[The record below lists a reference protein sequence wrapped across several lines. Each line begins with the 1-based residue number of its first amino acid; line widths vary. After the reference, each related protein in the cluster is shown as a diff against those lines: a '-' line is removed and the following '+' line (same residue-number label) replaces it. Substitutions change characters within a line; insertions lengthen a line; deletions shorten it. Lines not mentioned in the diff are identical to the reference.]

1 MLDNQHITK
10 DGHRHPG
17 SNPSEA
23 QIVLGISAA
32 SIADTVRSGM
42 PSKKSKYD
50 RHEKVDELYLEWRR
64 SSREPTNGLSEK
76 VLFHFYE
83 FYKPRIKAIAKK
95 YRALS
100 PVFDDDDLLQTALL
114 GIFQA
119 LTKYDHAPHVEMKF
133 STYLEWSIRNIFQ
146 RAIGFSDK
154 FVEIYNGKND
164 LLCTI
169 NYQEF
174 LSRKKTIESTGHTYV
189 IRSRQCYIADI
200 FRSDNL
206 NTCAADP
213 DENISDYSRDH
224 AKAKDNSNEHDEH
237 DDLFLKVR
245 RRGSTR
251 KGDIHEI
258 SGK

>member
-1 MLDNQHITK
+1 MPGTTGMLDNQHISK
-10 DGHRHPG
+10 DGYRHPG
-17 SNPSEA
+17 ISSNEVPIRLA
-23 QIVLGISAA
+23 ISAA

-100 PVFDDDDLLQTALL
+100 PVFDDDDLQQTGLL

-146 RAIGFSDK
+146 RAIGCSDK
-154 FVEIYNGKND
+154 FVEIYNGKSD

-174 LSRKKTIESTGHTYV
+174 LSRKKTIESMGHTYV

-206 NTCAADP
+206 NTCAAGP
-213 DENISDYSRDH
+213 DETISSYSCDH
-224 AKAKDNSNEHDEH
+224 ANVKGSSNKLDDH
-237 DDLFLKVR
+237 DDLFLGLR
-245 RRGSTR
+245 
-251 KGDIHEI
+251 
-258 SGK
+258 